1 MQQHF
6 NFKSLIFYA
15 IAISSVLVLFKTVT
29 AYGEKNLKP
38 PPQINTRYLLLL
50 EEKLPACSQLEPLS
64 LNIHQSGIYLNGFL
78 SPANAHTPKN
88 SAANEINPFLNGKY
102 QNQTV
107 NLSGHAP
114 VSALCDRAP
123 LSQKTNSNH
132 QNFSTYPV
140 RLNMKLAQQN
150 HLTGQITVSGFS
162 QTIAFTAQ
170 VAPTAKESEK

>member
-1 MQQHF
+1 MRQHS

-15 IAISSVLVLFKTVT
+15 IAISSVLVLFKIVT
-29 AYGEKNLKP
+29 AYGEKNLKA
-38 PPQINTRYLLLL
+38 PPQINNRYLLLL
-50 EEKLPACSQLEPLS
+50 AEKLPTCSKLEPLT
-64 LNIHQSGIYLNGFL
+64 LNIHQSGIYLSGFL
-78 SPANAHTPKN
+78 SPTNARTPKN
-88 SAANEINPFLNGKY
+88 SAANEINPFLSGKY

-123 LSQKTNSNH
+123 LLQKTNSNH